1 MPGARGSGAR
11 GPAEEQAWAKVS
23 LLEGMTVQ
31 APPQDVGPRNE
42 GQPMLAMVPGQFGR
56 LWFDAEYLSR
66 HVLFLGG
73 IGTGK
78 SNAMYQLL
86 DPLRRSAGRDDVF
99 VIFDT
104 KGDFLDN
111 FYRDGDAV
119 ISSTPDK
126 DRGGVRWNL
135 FCDLLEPDA
144 HERAEQIHEI
154 ASTVFGEALEQ
165 ERENIFFAMAARDIF
180 AAVVEAMSG
189 QGKSYSNAD
198 LRSQLELP
206 AEELLEFLDVA
217 ENPHLAG
224 VARYL
229 EGDRRPEDILAFLQQ
244 TLNKSFSGV
253 FRLPGSFSVRNF
265 IRGKGARALFVE
277 YDIASGNRLLPVYRV
292 LIDMAIKEAL
302 GLGRAKSPGNVFFV
316 LDEFALLPQLAHIS
330 NGINFGRS
338 LGLKFIVGTQNVNQV
353 LKAYGAESGSSILS
367 GFGSV
372 LAFRLMDDASRE
384 LVRQRFGAN
393 RKQITINAHVRTEG
407 VQQLVVAGNV
417 IEDWVLSSLMVGQC
431 VVSLPE
437 GGPFFFAV
445 QRYQPPGR

>member
-1 MPGARGSGAR
+1 
-11 GPAEEQAWAKVS
+11 
-23 LLEGMTVQ
+23 
-31 APPQDVGPRNE
+31 
-42 GQPMLAMVPGQFGR
+42 MLAMVPGHFGR
-56 LWFDAEYLSR
+56 LWFDSKYLSR

-86 DPLRRSAGRDDVF
+86 DPLRANAGRDDVF

-104 KGDFLDN
+104 KGDFLER

-126 DRGGVRWNL
+126 DRGGVTWNL
-135 FCDLLEPDA
+135 FSDLLEQDA
-144 HERAEQIHEI
+144 NGLGEQVHEI
-154 ASTVFGEALEQ
+154 ASTVFSEGFGEAG
-165 ERENIFFAMAARDIF
+165 ENLFFAMAARDIF
-180 AAVVEAMSG
+180 AAVVEAMAR
-189 QGKSYSNAD
+189 QGRSYSNED
-198 LRSQLELP
+198 IRRQLELP
-206 AEELLEFLDVA
+206 AEDLLELLDA
-217 ENPHLAG
+217 ENNPHLAG

-265 IRGKGARALFVE
+265 IRRKGGRALFVE

-302 GLGRAKSPGNVFFV
+302 GLGRAKAPGSVFFV
-316 LDEFALLPQLAHIS
+316 LDEFALLPQLEHIS

-338 LGLKFIVGTQNVNQV
+338 LGLKFLVGTQNVNQV
-353 LKAYGAESGSSILS
+353 LQAYGAESGASILS

-372 LAFRLMDDASRE
+372 LAFRLMDDTSRE

-393 RKQITINAHVRTEG
+393 RKQITVNAHVRSEG

-417 IEDWVLSSLMVGQC
+417 IEDWVLSNLSPGQC
-431 VVSLPE
+431 IVSLPE

-445 QRYQPPGR
+445 QEYSPGGH

>member
-1 MPGARGSGAR
+1 
-11 GPAEEQAWAKVS
+11 
-23 LLEGMTVQ
+23 
-31 APPQDVGPRNE
+31 
-42 GQPMLAMVPGQFGR
+42 MLAMVPGHFGR
-56 LWFDAEYLSR
+56 LWFDGKYLSR

-86 DPLRRSAGRDDVF
+86 DPLRANAGRDDVF

-104 KGDFLDN
+104 KGDFLER

-126 DRGGVRWNL
+126 DRGGVTWNL
-135 FCDLLEPDA
+135 FSDLLEQDA
-144 HERAEQIHEI
+144 NGLGEQVHEI
-154 ASTVFGEALEQ
+154 ASTVFSEGFAEAG
-165 ERENIFFAMAARDIF
+165 ENIFFAMAARDIF
-180 AAVVEAMSG
+180 AAVVEAMAR
-189 QGKSYSNAD
+189 QGKSYSNED
-198 LRSQLELP
+198 IRRQLELP
-206 AEELLEFLDVA
+206 AEDLLELLDA
-217 ENPHLAG
+217 ENNPHLAG

-265 IRGKGARALFVE
+265 IRRKGGRALFVE

-302 GLGRAKSPGNVFFV
+302 GLGRAKSPGSVFFV
-316 LDEFALLPQLAHIS
+316 LDEFALLPQLEHIS

-338 LGLKFIVGTQNVNQV
+338 LGLKFLVGTQNVNQV
-353 LKAYGAESGSSILS
+353 LQAYGAESGASILS

-393 RKQITINAHVRTEG
+393 RKQITVNAHVRSEG

-417 IEDWVLSSLMVGQC
+417 IEDWVLSNLSPGQC
-431 VVSLPE
+431 IVSLPE

-445 QRYQPPGR
+445 QEYSPGGH